1 MTAPLPGGAP
11 TFADRWA
18 LMADGGFQRVWFSGL
33 VTEAIRWLEMV
44 ATAIFVFQLT
54 GRAFDVAIVM
64 FCRQIPM
71 VLFGALYGGLA
82 ERMDRRVIL
91 LSAMGLLT
99 IGTAV
104 LGLLALFDAIRVWH
118 IAIGGFLGGTVF
130 ATDFPVR
137 RVVLGEIAGLRRVGI
152 AMSLDLVTRSST
164 RMLGPAAGGILLAST
179 GLSGT
184 YFLAT
189 ALYAVAF
196 YGLLSLRYEPEVQTR
211 PVGNIFRNILDGF
224 RYIRTQRMVQ
234 ATLLVTA
241 INNML
246 IFPYIT
252 MVTPIAQG
260 TMSLSESLTGILTAF
275 EGAGAFIGALVI
287 AATAR
292 QVHYARIYLYG
303 SLLAAGAA
311 MAFSFTGSFVTA
323 AAMLL
328 VAGMGV
334 GCFAAM
340 QSTLI
345 VLKTEPAMRS
355 RVMGV
360 MSVAI
365 GAGPLGTLQ
374 MGSLAEW
381 IGPQGAILLLSATGA
396 ALLIGAAILWPEL
409 RRRVD

>member
-1 MTAPLPGGAP
+1 LTAPLPGGAP

-18 LMADGGFQRVWFSGL
+18 LMSDGGFQRVWFSGL

-189 ALYAVAF
+189 ALYAIAF
-196 YGLLSLRYEPEVQTR
+196 YGLWSLRYEPEVQTR
-211 PVGNIFRNILDGF
+211 PVGNILRNILDGF

-292 QVHYARIYLYG
+292 QVHYARIYFYG

>member
-1 MTAPLPGGAP
+1 MTAPRAGAP

-18 LMADGGFQRVWFSGL
+18 LMSDGGFQRVWFNGL

-44 ATAIFVFQLT
+44 ATAIFVFHLT
-54 GRAFDVAIVM
+54 GSAFDVAIVM

-82 ERMDRRVIL
+82 ERIDRRVIL
-91 LSAMGLLT
+91 LVSMGALA
-99 IGTAV
+99 IGTGV
-104 LGLLALFDAIRVWH
+104 LGVLALFDAIRVWH
-118 IAIGGFLGGTVF
+118 IALGGFLGGMVF

-137 RVVLGEIAGLRRVGI
+137 RVVLGEIAGISRVGV
-152 AMSLDLVTRSST
+152 AMSLDLVTRSAT
-164 RMLGPAAGGILLAST
+164 RMLAPAAGGILLAST

-189 ALYAVAF
+189 ALYAIAF
-196 YGLLSLRYEPEVQTR
+196 YGLWSLRYVAEVQTR
-211 PVGNIFRNILDGF
+211 PVGNIFANILDGF
-224 RYIRTQRMVQ
+224 RYIRTQRLVQ
-234 ATLLVTA
+234 ATLAVTA

-260 TMSLSESLTGILTAF
+260 TMGLSEALTGILTSF
-275 EGAGAFIGALVI
+275 EGAGAFVGALII
-287 AATAR
+287 ATLAHQA
-292 QVHYARIYLYG
+292 HYPRIYFYG

-311 MAFSFTGSFVTA
+311 MAFSFTGACATA

-328 VAGMGV
+328 VAGFGV

-345 VLKTEPAMRS
+345 VLKTDPAMRS

-374 MGSLAEW
+374 MGLLAQW
-381 IGPQGAILLLSATGA
+381 LSPQSAILLTAAAGATLLLGA
-396 ALLIGAAILWPEL
+396 AVLWPEL
-409 RRRVD
+409 RRRLG

>member
-1 MTAPLPGGAP
+1 
-11 TFADRWA
+11 
-18 LMADGGFQRVWFSGL
+18 
-33 VTEAIRWLEMV
+33 
-44 ATAIFVFQLT
+44 
-54 GRAFDVAIVM
+54 
-64 FCRQIPM
+64 
-71 VLFGALYGGLA
+71 
-82 ERMDRRVIL
+82 
-91 LSAMGLLT
+91 MGLLT

-189 ALYAVAF
+189 ALYAIAF
-196 YGLLSLRYEPEVQTR
+196 YGLWSLRYEPEVQTR
-211 PVGNIFRNILDGF
+211 PVGNILRNILDGF

-292 QVHYARIYLYG
+292 QAHYARIYFYG